1 MILTLLSPIECFL
14 AILWPTTIAEDSIKI
29 LQKQIIVLNVFS
41 NYVSEKSSIPTELNT
56 RINSLHGD
64 QTLFFVYIYF
74 SLRQNFSSNSL
85 LFHFCVGSRKYI
97 FFTISNRLIKS
108 YVYDPWWIIHSINP
122 FAKGMKSSTTN
133 KIGNICSVLIN
144 WRQNLKKNTFVQ
156 RPSSSKN
163 YKTYQEMNI
172 IKKLIAFFIE
182 FTSFNLSFMQFFC
195 DNTLWRKF
203 TFLLF
208 R

>member
-1 MILTLLSPIECFL
+1 MIFTLLSPIECFL
-14 AILWPTTIAEDSIKI
+14 AILWPTAIAEDSIKI

-85 LFHFCVGSRKYI
+85 LLHFCVGSRKHI

-122 FAKGMKSSTTN
+122 FAKGMKSSTRN

-144 WRQNLKKNTFVQ
+144 WRQNLKKIH
-156 RPSSSKN
+156 S
-163 YKTYQEMNI
+163 YKDYRRVKITKHI
-172 IKKLIAFFIE
+172 RKW
-182 FTSFNLSFMQFFC
+182 
-195 DNTLWRKF
+195 TL
-203 TFLLF
+203 
-208 R
+208 